1 MRPEKLIII
10 GGSAGSL
17 SMVLRLLPVFRKGDK
32 HCVILVFHRK
42 ESEMSLADLL
52 NQRTELTVKEAED
65 KEMLQYDSV
74 FIAPGDYH
82 LLIEK
87 NGMLS
92 LDDSEKVNH
101 SRPSIDVTFESAAE
115 AYGER
120 LICILLSGANADGA
134 QGLLAV
140 KEAGGKVIIQ
150 SPASAEVAFMPQQ
163 ALNIVQPDLLLDENN
178 MNSIFSL

>member
-1 MRPEKLIII
+1 MKPDRLLII

-17 SMVLRLLPVFRKGDK
+17 SMVLRLLPLFKKRDRL
-32 HCVILVFHRK
+32 CVILVFHRK
-42 ESEMSLADLL
+42 DSEMSLADLL
-52 NQRTELTVKEAED
+52 NQRTQLTVKEAED
-65 KEMLQYDSV
+65 KEELQYDTI

-115 AYGER
+115 VYGEN
-120 LICILLSGANADGA
+120 LTCILLSGANSDGA

-140 KEAGGKVIIQ
+140 KNAGGKVIIQ
-150 SPASAEVAFMPQQ
+150 SPKSAEVSFMPQQ
-163 ALNIVQPDLLLDENN
+163 ALNIVEPDLLLDENN
-178 MNSIFSL
+178 MNLIFSI